1 MAEKIT
7 AINPQLLVWAR
18 ESSGTSLEEAEKK
31 FDNLRSWESGED
43 FPTYAQIKMLGAYY
57 RKPIAV
63 FFFPTVPE
71 YKNIPASCRTLPDSM
86 FSVFNR
92 DVVKIVDWARAMQ
105 INLYEL
111 NNNLNPSKI
120 KLTSLDFNASNLDI
134 TAQQLRNF
142 LQAPLTEQKKI
153 QKKEDAFEYWR
164 DRFYSI
170 GVYVFKNAFKDNS
183 VSGFCIYDEEFPVIC
198 INNSLAF
205 SRQIFT
211 LFHEIYHLIIKT
223 SGVDLLDDR
232 GIFLSHNFDSSK
244 ERLCNS
250 FAGAFLVPDD
260 DFTKVASGK
269 KLTDNFVQDLSNL
282 YGVSMEVIWRKCLD
296 RNWISNDYYNS
307 KRDEINQEYFRY
319 TEIVKQKK
327 KDSRGDYYNTQA
339 SYKGQHYMELA
350 FSKYYSKKISLLQLA
365 DYMNMKISS
374 LQGLASRKGWGEV

>member
-18 ESSGTSLEEAEKK
+18 ES
-31 FDNLRSWESGED
+31 
-43 FPTYAQIKMLGAYY
+43 
-57 RKPIAV
+57 
-63 FFFPTVPE
+63 
-71 YKNIPASCRTLPDSM
+71 
-86 FSVFNR
+86 
-92 DVVKIVDWARAMQ
+92 
-105 INLYEL
+105 
-111 NNNLNPSKI
+111 
-120 KLTSLDFNASNLDI
+120 
-134 TAQQLRNF
+134 TAQQLRSF

-296 RNWISNDYYNS
+296 RNWISDDYYNS

-319 TEIVKQKK
+319 TEIEKQKK
-327 KDSRGDYYNTQA
+327 KDSRGDCYNTQA